1 MSGSGKTSGTAPPPP
16 STPPDKLTEKEYL
29 AQQAASARLAL
40 SRAWGEA
47 KSHLGQG
54 VNPVAWAR
62 EFPWVT
68 VGAAAVAGFTAAAT
82 LVPSREQQALRR
94 LARIERALNP
104 PPPKPE
110 QSNGDWKK
118 EPGGVLGTILHEV
131 LAVVRPALVGL
142 ITAGMGAYQSPPSD
156 GQAKMAAGSEDEAQ
170 QSYGGA

>member
-1 MSGSGKTSGTAPPPP
+1 M
-16 STPPDKLTEKEYL
+16 
-29 AQQAASARLAL
+29 AL

-47 KSHLGQG
+47 KSQLGEG

-82 LVPSREQQALRR
+82 LIPSREQQALRR

-104 PPPKPE
+104 APPKPQ
-110 QSNGDWKK
+110 QSNGDGKK
-118 EPGGVLGTILHEV
+118 EHGGILGTILHEV

-142 ITAGMGAYQSPPSD
+142 ITAGMAGRQSPPPD
-156 GQAKMAAGSEDEAQ
+156 GQGQAAAGSDDET